1 MKSASKCP
9 PVNLEFGD
17 FLRAIIT
24 ADCDLVRDDDRG
36 YRVAFIDAF
45 RERGIVPYD
54 IRRLAEDSLLW
65 EPPPMDAELSDRF
78 SDVLPLLDLTWGLTI
93 ERQSAFKLSQKNG
106 AILQRWLAEPTDPKR
121 RLLRQILG
129 FEEPAGRWTGKIGDQ
144 SFTGEIRPIETH
156 SVRVCRRSAPDGSSK
171 STLVIEL
178 TQTFR
183 AEPNQDRYRGGCT
196 LLFDLNDNRLK
207 YLVRKRLFSPWSMKN
222 QAAVR
227 YRKRHFLHG
236 EVREIAAGLLRVLIQ
251 CGRREIPLA
260 FSGRL
265 RDRKKAGA
273 CEQRHNDLHL
283 NVGLRSIR
291 LM

>member
-1 MKSASKCP
+1 
-9 PVNLEFGD
+9 
-17 FLRAIIT
+17 
-24 ADCDLVRDDDRG
+24 
-36 YRVAFIDAF
+36 
-45 RERGIVPYD
+45 
-54 IRRLAEDSLLW
+54 
-65 EPPPMDAELSDRF
+65 
-78 SDVLPLLDLTWGLTI
+78 LLDLTWGLTI

-106 AILQRWLAEPTDPKR
+106 AILQRWLAEPNDPKR

-129 FEEPAGRWTGKIGDQ
+129 FEEPAKRWTGKIGDQ

-207 YLVRKRLFSPWSMKN
+207 YLVRKRLFSPWSVKN

-227 YRKRHFLHG
+227 VAAMTSAAIHG
-236 EVREIAAGLLRVLIQ
+236 MVYYPPGDPAERGKAFAIMHR
-251 CGRREIPLA
+251 CGRQL
-260 FSGRL
+260 
-265 RDRKKAGA
+265 
-273 CEQRHNDLHL
+273 
-283 NVGLRSIR
+283 
-291 LM
+291 